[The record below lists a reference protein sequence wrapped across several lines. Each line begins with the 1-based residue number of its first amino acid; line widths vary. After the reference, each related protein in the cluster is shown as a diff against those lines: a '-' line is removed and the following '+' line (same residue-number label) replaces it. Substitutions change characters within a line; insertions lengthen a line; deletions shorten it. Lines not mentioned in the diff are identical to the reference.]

1 MTGANKDNGSTGK
14 DKVNIIT
21 VPNVL
26 RQKIGTGGMDAVK
39 LKLAQNKMDGNTVD
53 FAPYAHK
60 FLDDLDHI
68 VAMARTAQINDRPT
82 INTIIKPIMEL
93 KANGGMFKYTLLS
106 QVAEIILSLL
116 EDVQTLNDDT
126 YAIINAHQKSLRVI
140 INNRLTGDGGKDGK
154 VLANALYDAALRYR
168 KKYKVK

>member
-1 MTGANKDNGSTGK
+1 MTGPNKDSANKDS
-14 DKVNIIT
+14 KVNIIT
-21 VPNVL
+21 VPNIL
-26 RQKIGTGGMDAVK
+26 RQKIGTGGIDGVK

-68 VAMARTAQINDRPT
+68 VARAKTAQVNDRPT

-106 QVAEIILSLL
+106 QVAEIVLSLL
-116 EDVQTLNDDT
+116 EDIQTLNDDS
-126 YAIINAHQKSLRVI
+126 YALIDAHQKALRVI
-140 INNRLTGDGGKDGK
+140 INNRLTGDGGKDGRI
-154 VLANALYDAALRYR
+154 LANALYDAAQRYR
-168 KKYKVK
+168 KKYRVK